1 MLWKDKNMSIL
12 GGLLVFVG
20 LCLGFI
26 ATLATDDG
34 LACIS
39 SIVAMV
45 VGVVLLQVA
54 ERRVLASAIG
64 ENLTT
69 ELSNST
75 SKDNRD

>member
-1 MLWKDKNMSIL
+1 MNVL
-12 GGLLVFVG
+12 GSLLVFVG

-45 VGVVLLQVA
+45 IGAVLLQVA
-54 ERRVLASAIG
+54 QRRVQASAIG

-69 ELSNST
+69 E
-75 SKDNRD
+75 